1 LLSNN
6 VIIQV
11 AKQRSIISGN
21 KDKCTDPTC
30 PTEGEMK
37 SPCANGKCT
46 TPTTPSAKGAE
57 SIANHTPT
65 EGRKSVEKKS
75 KNKTL
80 YVIPRLI

>member
-11 AKQRSIISGN
+11 AKQRGILPGN
-21 KDKCTDPTC
+21 KEKCTDPTC
-30 PTEGEMK
+30 PTEDEMK
-37 SPCANGKCT
+37 SSCANGNCT
-46 TPTTPSAKGAE
+46 TPTPSAKGAE

-65 EGRKSVEKKS
+65 EARRTVQKKS